1 MPEKRIRVVLGDR
14 ALNLEGLS
22 AVLKSAGTLTI
33 VATADSPKKLT
44 EIVKKKTPDVVV
56 VDSQMLRA
64 VSGRGI
70 NGASKVIQLADEDSY
85 VSHTPATKGVVRRSE
100 GSKGLKDAI
109 RRVAKGQTYA
119 LPEERTAGV
128 RLSRREQEIAKL
140 VGRGL
145 TNRAIA
151 QELALSEQSVKNL
164 VSRVLK
170 KTGLDNR
177 VQLALAK
184 L

>member
-1 MPEKRIRVVLGDR
+1 MPEKKIRVVLGDF
-14 ALNLEGLS
+14 ALNLEGMS
-22 AVLKSAGTLTI
+22 AVLKGAATFNI

-44 EIVKKKTPDVVV
+44 DAVKKKSPDVVV
-56 VDSQMLRA
+56 VDSEMLRA
-64 VSGRGI
+64 VARGI
-70 NGASKVIQLADEDSY
+70 NGVSKVIQLADADSY
-85 VSHTPATKGVVRRSE
+85 VSATPATRGVVRRTE
-100 GSKGLKDAI
+100 GSKGLKEAI

-119 LPEERTAGV
+119 MPEGRSPGV
-128 RLSRREQEIAKL
+128 RLSKREQEIAKL

-145 TNRAIA
+145 TNRSIA
-151 QELALSEQSVKNL
+151 QELELSEQSVKNL

-170 KTGLDNR
+170 KAGLDNR

>member
-1 MPEKRIRVVLGDR
+1 M
-14 ALNLEGLS
+14 S
-22 AVLKSAGTLTI
+22 AVLKSVAMMTI

-44 EIVKKKTPDVVV
+44 DAVKKKLPDVLV

-64 VSGRGI
+64 VTGRGI
-70 NGASKVIQLADEDSY
+70 NGATKVIQLADADSY
-85 VSHTPATKGVVRRSE
+85 VSPTPATRGVVRRTE
-100 GSKGLKDAI
+100 GSKGLKEAI
-109 RRVAKGQTYA
+109 RRVAKGQTYSM
-119 LPEERTAGV
+119 PEGRSGV
-128 RLSRREQEIAKL
+128 KLSRREQEIAKL

-151 QELALSEQSVKNL
+151 DELTLSEQSVKNL

-170 KTGLDNR
+170 KAGLDNR

>member
-1 MPEKRIRVVLGDR
+1 VPDKRIRVVLGDH
-14 ALNLEGLS
+14 ALNLEGMS
-22 AVLKSAGTLTI
+22 AVLKSAAMMTI
-33 VATADSPKKLT
+33 VATADNPKKLS
-44 EIVKKKTPDVVV
+44 EAVKKKSPDIVV

-64 VSGRGI
+64 VAGKGI
-70 NGASKVIQLADEDSY
+70 NGASKVIQLADADSY
-85 VSHTPATKGVVRRSE
+85 VAPTPATRGVVRRTE
-100 GSKGLKDAI
+100 GSRALKEAI
-109 RRVAKGQTYA
+109 RKVAKGQTYS
-119 LPEERTAGV
+119 LPDIKSSGV
-128 RLSRREQEIAKL
+128 KLSRREQEIAKL

-151 QELALSEQSVKNL
+151 EELALSEQSVKNL

-170 KTGLDNR
+170 KTGLGNR

>member
-1 MPEKRIRVVLGDR
+1 MPEKRIRVVLGDH
-14 ALNLEGLS
+14 ALNLEGMS
-22 AVLKSAGTLTI
+22 AVLKTAATMTV

-44 EIVKKKTPDVVV
+44 EAVKNKVPDVVV

-64 VSGRGI
+64 VTGRGI

-85 VSHTPATKGVVRRSE
+85 VSPTPATRGVVRRTE
-100 GSKGLKDAI
+100 GSKGLKEAI
-109 RRVAKGQTYA
+109 RRVAKGQTYS
-119 LPEERTAGV
+119 LPESRASGIK
-128 RLSRREQEIAKL
+128 LSRREQEIAKL

-151 QELALSEQSVKNL
+151 QELDLSEQSVKNL

-184 L
+184 I